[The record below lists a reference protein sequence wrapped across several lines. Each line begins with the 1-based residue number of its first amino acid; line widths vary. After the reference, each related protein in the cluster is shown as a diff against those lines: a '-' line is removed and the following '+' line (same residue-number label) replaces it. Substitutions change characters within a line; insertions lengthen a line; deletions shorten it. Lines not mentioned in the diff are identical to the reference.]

1 MYYYK
6 CITFSGGITL
16 VFLKGIE
23 SILPIVFIIIIG
35 YVLAMKKWFDDN
47 TSELFSKLVVKI
59 SLPALMFYTVVENL
73 QKNQLLHM
81 ILGLIAA
88 FVSIFASYSI
98 AHLLVIL
105 LKLDKKKI
113 GLFSAI
119 FAFSNTIFVGLPVNQ
134 ALFGNKA
141 VPYVLLYYVANTT
154 LFWTMGL
161 YNIRRD
167 VENPQGNFSLYQAFK
182 KIFSPPLLGY
192 LMGIF
197 FILIGFK
204 TPQFIA
210 DTAKYIGQLTTPL
223 SMIFIGMSIYLT
235 DLKDFKFDNTVV
247 FLLLGRSIITPLITI
262 LVLHFFKLNILMEK
276 VFVIQSALPVMTQIA
291 IVAHAYNSD
300 QKYPSLMIATTNLLS
315 LFVVP
320 FYMYITTV
328 LF

>member
-1 MYYYK
+1 M
-6 CITFSGGITL
+6 

-23 SILPIVFIIIIG
+23 SILPIVFIIILG
-35 YVLAMKKWFDDN
+35 YILAMKKWLDES
-47 TSELFSKLVVKI
+47 TSELFSKIVVKV
-59 SLPALMFYTVVENL
+59 SLPALMFYTVIENL
-73 QKNQLLHM
+73 QKNQLSHM
-81 ILGLIAA
+81 VWGLIAA
-88 FVSIFASYSI
+88 FLSIFTSYVI
-98 AHLLVIL
+98 AYLSVIL
-105 LKLDKKKI
+105 FKLDRKKI

-167 VENPQGNFSLYQAFK
+167 VENPQGNFSIYQAFK

-192 LMGIF
+192 LVGIL
-197 FILIGFK
+197 FILIGVK
-204 TPQFIA
+204 IPQFII

-223 SMIFIGMSIYLT
+223 SMIFIGTSIYLT
-235 DLKDFKFDNTVV
+235 DLKDFKFDSTAS
-247 FLLLGRSIITPLITI
+247 FLLIGRSIITPLITM

-300 QKYPSLMIATTNLLS
+300 QKYPSIMIAATNLLS
-315 LFVVP
+315 LLIVP
-320 FYMYITTV
+320 IYMYIASV
-328 LF
+328 VF

>member
-1 MYYYK
+1 
-6 CITFSGGITL
+6 
-16 VFLKGIE
+16 
-23 SILPIVFIIIIG
+23 VFIIILG
-35 YVLAMKKWFDDN
+35 YILAMKKWLDER
-47 TSELFSKLVVKI
+47 TSELFSKIVVKV
-59 SLPALMFYTVVENL
+59 SLPALMFYTVIENL
-73 QKNQLLHM
+73 QKNQLSHM
-81 ILGLIAA
+81 VWGLIAA
-88 FVSIFASYSI
+88 FLSIFTSYVI
-98 AHLLVIL
+98 AYLSVIL
-105 LKLDKKKI
+105 FKLDRKKI

-167 VENPQGNFSLYQAFK
+167 VENLQGNFSIYQAFK

-192 LMGIF
+192 LVGIL
-197 FILIGFK
+197 FILIGLK
-204 TPQFIA
+204 TPQFII

-223 SMIFIGMSIYLT
+223 SMIFIGTSIYLA
-235 DLKDFKFDNTVV
+235 DLKDFKFDSTAS
-247 FLLLGRSIITPLITI
+247 FLLIGRSIITPLITM

-300 QKYPSLMIATTNLLS
+300 QKYPSIMIAATNLLS
-315 LFVVP
+315 LLIVP
-320 FYMYITTV
+320 IYMYIASV
-328 LF
+328 VF

>member
-1 MYYYK
+1 M
-6 CITFSGGITL
+6 

-23 SILPIVFIIIIG
+23 SILPIVFIIILG
-35 YVLAMKKWFDDN
+35 YILAMKKWLDER
-47 TSELFSKLVVKI
+47 TSELFSKIVVKV
-59 SLPALMFYTVVENL
+59 SLPALMFYTVIENL
-73 QKNQLLHM
+73 QKNQLSHM
-81 ILGLIAA
+81 VWGLIAA
-88 FVSIFASYSI
+88 FLSIFTSYVI
-98 AHLLVIL
+98 AYLSVIL
-105 LKLDKKKI
+105 FKLDRKKI

-167 VENPQGNFSLYQAFK
+167 VENLQGNFSIYQAFK

-192 LMGIF
+192 LVGIL
-197 FILIGFK
+197 FILIGLK
-204 TPQFIA
+204 TPQFII

-223 SMIFIGMSIYLT
+223 SMIFIGTSIYLA
-235 DLKDFKFDNTVV
+235 DLKDFKFDSTAS
-247 FLLLGRSIITPLITI
+247 FLLIGRSIITPLITM

-300 QKYPSLMIATTNLLS
+300 QKYPSIMIAATNLLS
-315 LFVVP
+315 LLIVP
-320 FYMYITTV
+320 IYMYIASV
-328 LF
+328 VF

>member
-1 MYYYK
+1 M
-6 CITFSGGITL
+6 

-23 SILPIVFIIIIG
+23 SILPIVFIIILG
-35 YVLAMKKWFDDN
+35 YILAMIKWLDES
-47 TSELFSKLVVKI
+47 TSELFSKIVVKV
-59 SLPALMFYTVVENL
+59 SLPALMFYTVIENL
-73 QKNQLLHM
+73 QKNQLSHM
-81 ILGLIAA
+81 VWGLIAA
-88 FVSIFASYSI
+88 FLSIFASYVI
-98 AHLLVIL
+98 AYLSVIL
-105 LKLDKKKI
+105 FKLDRKKI

-167 VENPQGNFSLYQAFK
+167 VENPQGNFSIYQAFK

-192 LMGIF
+192 LVGIL

-204 TPQFIA
+204 TPQFIV

-223 SMIFIGMSIYLT
+223 SMIFIGISIYLT
-235 DLKDFKFDNTVV
+235 DLKDFKFDSTAS
-247 FLLLGRSIITPLITI
+247 FLLIGRSIITPLITM

-300 QKYPSLMIATTNLLS
+300 QKYPSIMIAATNLLS
-315 LFVVP
+315 LLIVP
-320 FYMYITTV
+320 IYMYIASV
-328 LF
+328 VF

>member
-1 MYYYK
+1 M
-6 CITFSGGITL
+6 

-23 SILPIVFIIIIG
+23 SILPIVFIIILG
-35 YVLAMKKWFDDN
+35 YILAMKKWLDES
-47 TSELFSKLVVKI
+47 TSELFSKIVVKV

-73 QKNQLLHM
+73 QKNQLSHM
-81 ILGLIAA
+81 VWGLIAA
-88 FVSIFASYSI
+88 FLSIFTSYVI
-98 AHLLVIL
+98 AYLSVIL
-105 LKLDKKKI
+105 FKLDRKKI

-119 FAFSNTIFVGLPVNQ
+119 FVFSNTIFVGLPVNQ

-167 VENPQGNFSLYQAFK
+167 VENPQGNFSIYQAFK

-192 LMGIF
+192 LLGIL
-197 FILIGFK
+197 FILTGLK
-204 TPQFIA
+204 TPQFII

-223 SMIFIGMSIYLT
+223 SMIFIGTSIYLT
-235 DLKDFKFDNTVV
+235 DLKDFKFDSTAS
-247 FLLLGRSIITPLITI
+247 FLLIGRSIITPLITI
-262 LVLHFFKLNILMEK
+262 IVLHFFKLNILLEK

-300 QKYPSLMIATTNLLS
+300 QKYPSIMIAATNLLS
-315 LFVVP
+315 LLIVP
-320 FYMYITTV
+320 IYMYIASV
-328 LF
+328 VF

>member
-1 MYYYK
+1 M
-6 CITFSGGITL
+6 

-23 SILPIVFIIIIG
+23 SILPIVFIIILG
-35 YVLAMKKWFDDN
+35 YILAMKKWLDES
-47 TSELFSKLVVKI
+47 TSELFSKIVVKV

-73 QKNQLLHM
+73 QKNQLSHM
-81 ILGLIAA
+81 VWGLIAA
-88 FVSIFASYSI
+88 FLSIFTSYVI
-98 AHLLVIL
+98 AYLSVIL
-105 LKLDKKKI
+105 FKLDRKKI

-167 VENPQGNFSLYQAFK
+167 VENLQGNFSIYQAFK

-192 LMGIF
+192 LVGIL
-197 FILIGFK
+197 FILIGLK
-204 TPQFIA
+204 TPQFII

-223 SMIFIGMSIYLT
+223 SMIFIGTSIYLA
-235 DLKDFKFDNTVV
+235 DLKDFKFDSTAS
-247 FLLLGRSIITPLITI
+247 FLLIGRSIITPLITM

-300 QKYPSLMIATTNLLS
+300 QKYPSIMIAATNLLS
-315 LFVVP
+315 LLIVP
-320 FYMYITTV
+320 IYMYIASV
-328 LF
+328 VF

>member
-1 MYYYK
+1 M
-6 CITFSGGITL
+6 

-23 SILPIVFIIIIG
+23 SILPIVFIIILG
-35 YVLAMKKWFDDN
+35 YILAMKRWLDES
-47 TSELFSKLVVKI
+47 TSELFSKIVVKV
-59 SLPALMFYTVVENL
+59 SLPALMFYTVIENL
-73 QKNQLLHM
+73 QKNQLSHM
-81 ILGLIAA
+81 VWGLIAA
-88 FVSIFASYSI
+88 FLSIFTSYVI
-98 AHLLVIL
+98 AYLSVIL
-105 LKLDKKKI
+105 FKLDRKKI

-167 VENPQGNFSLYQAFK
+167 VENPQGNFSIYQAFK

-192 LMGIF
+192 LVGIL
-197 FILIGFK
+197 FILIGVK
-204 TPQFIA
+204 TPQFII

-223 SMIFIGMSIYLT
+223 SMIFIGTSIYLT
-235 DLKDFKFDNTVV
+235 DLKDFKFDSTAS
-247 FLLLGRSIITPLITI
+247 FLLIGRSIITPLITM

-300 QKYPSLMIATTNLLS
+300 QKYPSIMIAATNLLS
-315 LFVVP
+315 LLIVP
-320 FYMYITTV
+320 IYMYIASV
-328 LF
+328 IF

>member
-1 MYYYK
+1 M
-6 CITFSGGITL
+6 

-23 SILPIVFIIIIG
+23 SILPIVFIIILG
-35 YVLAMKKWFDDN
+35 YILAMKKWLDES
-47 TSELFSKLVVKI
+47 TSELFSKIVVRV
-59 SLPALMFYTVVENL
+59 SLPALMFYTVIENL
-73 QKNQLLHM
+73 QKNQLSHM
-81 ILGLIAA
+81 VLGLIAA
-88 FVSIFASYSI
+88 FLSIFTSYVI
-98 AHLLVIL
+98 AYLSVIL
-105 LKLDKKKI
+105 FKLDRKKI

-167 VENPQGNFSLYQAFK
+167 VENPQGNFPIYQAFK

-192 LMGIF
+192 LVGIL
-197 FILIGFK
+197 FILIGLK
-204 TPQFIA
+204 TPQFII

-223 SMIFIGMSIYLT
+223 SMIFIGTSIYLA
-235 DLKDFKFDNTVV
+235 DLEDFKFDSTAS
-247 FLLLGRSIITPLITI
+247 FLLIGRSIITPLITM

-300 QKYPSLMIATTNLLS
+300 QKYPSIMIAATNLLS
-315 LFVVP
+315 LLIVP
-320 FYMYITTV
+320 IYMYIASV
-328 LF
+328 VF

>member
-1 MYYYK
+1 M
-6 CITFSGGITL
+6 

-23 SILPIVFIIIIG
+23 SILPIVFIIILG
-35 YVLAMKKWFDDN
+35 YILAMKKWLDES
-47 TSELFSKLVVKI
+47 TSELFSKIVVKV

-73 QKNQLLHM
+73 QKNQLSHM
-81 ILGLIAA
+81 VWGLIAA
-88 FVSIFASYSI
+88 FLSIFTSYTI
-98 AHLLVIL
+98 AYFLVIF
-105 LKLDKKKI
+105 LKLDRKKI

-167 VENPQGNFSLYQAFK
+167 VENLQGNFSIYQAFK

-192 LMGIF
+192 LVGIL
-197 FILIGFK
+197 FILIGLK
-204 TPQFIA
+204 TPQFII

-223 SMIFIGMSIYLT
+223 SMIFIGTSIYLA
-235 DLKDFKFDNTVV
+235 DLKDFKFDSTAS
-247 FLLLGRSIITPLITI
+247 FLLIGRSIITPLITM

-300 QKYPSLMIATTNLLS
+300 QKYPSIMIAATNLLS
-315 LFVVP
+315 LLIVP
-320 FYMYITTV
+320 IYMYIASV
-328 LF
+328 VF

>member
-1 MYYYK
+1 M
-6 CITFSGGITL
+6 

-23 SILPIVFIIIIG
+23 SILPIVFIIILG
-35 YVLAMKKWFDDN
+35 YILAMKKWLDES
-47 TSELFSKLVVKI
+47 TSELFSKIVVKV

-73 QKNQLLHM
+73 QKNQLSHM
-81 ILGLIAA
+81 VWGLIAA
-88 FVSIFASYSI
+88 FLSIFTSYVI
-98 AHLLVIL
+98 AYLSVIL
-105 LKLDKKKI
+105 FKLDRKKI

-119 FAFSNTIFVGLPVNQ
+119 FVFSNTIFVGLPVNQ

-167 VENPQGNFSLYQAFK
+167 VENPQGNFSIYQAFK

-192 LMGIF
+192 LVGIL
-197 FILIGFK
+197 FILIGLK
-204 TPQFIA
+204 TPQFII

-223 SMIFIGMSIYLT
+223 SMIFIGTSIYLA
-235 DLKDFKFDNTVV
+235 DLKDFKFDSTAS
-247 FLLLGRSIITPLITI
+247 FLLIGRSIITPLITM

-300 QKYPSLMIATTNLLS
+300 QKYPSIMIAATNLLS
-315 LFVVP
+315 LLIVP
-320 FYMYITTV
+320 IYMYIASV
-328 LF
+328 VF

>member
-1 MYYYK
+1 
-6 CITFSGGITL
+6 L

-23 SILPIVFIIIIG
+23 SILPIVFIIILG
-35 YVLAMKKWFDDN
+35 YILAMIKWLDES
-47 TSELFSKLVVKI
+47 TSELFSKIVVKV
-59 SLPALMFYTVVENL
+59 SLPALMFYTVIENL
-73 QKNQLLHM
+73 QKNQLSHM
-81 ILGLIAA
+81 VWGLIAA
-88 FVSIFASYSI
+88 FLSIFASYVI
-98 AHLLVIL
+98 AYLSVIL
-105 LKLDKKKI
+105 FKLDRKKI

-167 VENPQGNFSLYQAFK
+167 VENPQGNFSIYQAFK

-192 LMGIF
+192 LVGIL

-204 TPQFIA
+204 TPQFIV

-223 SMIFIGMSIYLT
+223 SMIFIGISIYLT
-235 DLKDFKFDNTVV
+235 DLKDFKFDSTAS
-247 FLLLGRSIITPLITI
+247 FLLIGRSIITPLITM

-300 QKYPSLMIATTNLLS
+300 QKYPSIMIAATNLLS
-315 LFVVP
+315 LLIVP
-320 FYMYITTV
+320 IYMYIASV
-328 LF
+328 VF